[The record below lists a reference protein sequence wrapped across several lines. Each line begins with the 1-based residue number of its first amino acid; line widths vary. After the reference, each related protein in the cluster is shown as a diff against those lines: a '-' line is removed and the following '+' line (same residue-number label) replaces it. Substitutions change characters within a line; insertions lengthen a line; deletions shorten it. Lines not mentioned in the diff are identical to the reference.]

1 MNALSEAKI
10 NAPKIDIHLGNENDD
25 FVMRISDNGPGFPN
39 VDLGKLFEPYMTTRD
54 SGTGLGLSIVQKI
67 IDDHSGQI
75 ELANQL
81 SATGDVMGAMVTVK
95 LPIDRSADT

>member
-1 MNALSEAKI
+1 
-10 NAPKIDIHLGNENDD
+10 
-25 FVMRISDNGPGFPN
+25 
-39 VDLGKLFEPYMTTRD
+39 MTTRD